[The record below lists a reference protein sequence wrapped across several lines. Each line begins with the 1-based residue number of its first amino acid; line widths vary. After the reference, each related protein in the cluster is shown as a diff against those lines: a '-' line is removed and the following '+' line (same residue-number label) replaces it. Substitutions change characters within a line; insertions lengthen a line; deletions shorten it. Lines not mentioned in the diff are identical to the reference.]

1 MSEETNR
8 GSEPLINGGCLL
20 IFIIVFKIVRL
31 YCNKNKSVSFLCT
44 EDFIQKGII
53 FQLGGSGQDGSD
65 FSAFKSNCWNKNQ
78 VWSMNDVT
86 WQTEDL
92 FVNGKFSQII
102 FIPIVWQ
109 RREGWHQEAEGH
121 TV

>member
-1 MSEETNR
+1 
-8 GSEPLINGGCLL
+8 
-20 IFIIVFKIVRL
+20 
-31 YCNKNKSVSFLCT
+31 
-44 EDFIQKGII
+44 
-53 FQLGGSGQDGSD
+53 
-65 FSAFKSNCWNKNQ
+65 
-78 VWSMNDVT
+78 MNDVT

-121 TV
+121 AV